1 LNLKKVKKG
10 GKIEFLKSVK
20 GEHALVEAII
30 SSEKIFKVPKEKVG
44 KFVVG
49 KSDET
54 DHFESKK
61 NESYFESTLN
71 KFWSKI
77 NLKNS
82 NDVTVK
88 VDNIEPDKSQ
98 KIGGQKRKSTD
109 ANLSDENEDDKESDP
124 QTSISI

>member
-1 LNLKKVKKG
+1 
-10 GKIEFLKSVK
+10 VK

-30 SSEKIFKVPKEKVG
+30 SSENIFKVPKEKVG

-54 DHFESKK
+54 DQFESKK
-61 NESYFESTLN
+61 NESYFENALN
-71 KFWSKI
+71 KFLTKI

-82 NDVTVK
+82 NDETIK
-88 VDNIEPDKSQ
+88 VDKIEPSKSQ
-98 KIGGQKRKSTD
+98 TIGGKKRKSTE
-109 ANLSDENEDDKESDP
+109 ANLSDDDEDDEPSDP

>member
-1 LNLKKVKKG
+1 
-10 GKIEFLKSVK
+10 VK

-30 SSEKIFKVPKEKVG
+30 SSQKVFKIPKEKVG

-61 NESYFESTLN
+61 SETHFESALN

-77 NLKNS
+77 SLKNS
-82 NDVTVK
+82 NDETIK
-88 VDNIEPDKSQ
+88 IEQNEPVKSQ
-98 KIGGQKRKSTD
+98 KIAGQKRKSTE
-109 ANLSDENEDDKESDP
+109 ANLSDDDHEEDEEESDP
-124 QTSISI
+124 KTSISI